1 MGTLANGLRAAGR
14 KKRDTWQKNKKK
26 LANKKNTRTEF
37 WPLNQAEFWTEPNS
51 RTKNM
56 TTLETLSQHA
66 QDRVGV
72 ALGIARAFDREHA
85 AIVVLQAATP
95 HEVRASVMLVMQEY
109 VHRLAYF
116 EAQVARMSY
125 SERAALREE
134 LEA

>member
-1 MGTLANGLRAAGR
+1 VA
-14 KKRDTWQKNKKK
+14 KQNKKK
-26 LANKKNTRTEF
+26 LANEIIRELNFGHKTRLNFGPEHTEK
-37 WPLNQAEFWTEPNS
+37 T
-51 RTKNM
+51 RNM

>member
-1 MGTLANGLRAAGR
+1 M
-14 KKRDTWQKNKKK
+14 
-26 LANKKNTRTEF
+26 
-37 WPLNQAEFWTEPNS
+37 S
-51 RTKNM
+51 
-56 TTLETLSQHA
+56 TLETLSQPA

-72 ALGIARAFDREHA
+72 ALSMARQFERERLA
-85 AIVVLQAATP
+85 LLVLQDATP
-95 HEVRASVMLVMQEY
+95 HETRPSVLLVMQEY